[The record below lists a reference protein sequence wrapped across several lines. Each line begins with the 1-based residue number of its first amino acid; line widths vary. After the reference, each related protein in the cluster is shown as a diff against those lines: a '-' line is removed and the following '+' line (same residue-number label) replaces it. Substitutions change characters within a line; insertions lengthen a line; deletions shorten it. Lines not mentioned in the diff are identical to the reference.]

1 MKPKPQQILVAV
13 LLLSAAGLAAFLAF
27 GRGGQ
32 NGATLSGY
40 IEGEALYPASPV
52 AGRLVRIDVQR
63 GDSVEAGAPL
73 FQVDP
78 SQSES
83 ARNQAA
89 AETEAARALAADARR
104 GQRPAELG
112 VIEAQLASARAVLN
126 EAETSL
132 NRVRPLTEA
141 GAASRAQLD
150 SAVAAR
156 DTARANVR
164 AIEKQLQVA
173 RLGARK
179 DQTRAAEER
188 VRQAEAQLSAA
199 EARLSDIAPLAPS
212 AGRIE
217 DVFFQQ
223 GEWVPANQPVLSLLP
238 SDRVRLRFFVPQD
251 QVASYAVGTS
261 VNFSCDGCAR
271 DLAAKISFI
280 SPRPEFTPPVI
291 YSRDARDRMVFLVE
305 AQPTSAAG
313 LVPGL
318 PIDVQP
324 AKAPAK

>member
-1 MKPKPQQILVAV
+1 MKLKPQQILVAV

-27 GRGGQ
+27 GRSGQ

-40 IEGEALYPASPV
+40 IEGEALFPASPV

-63 GDSVEAGAPL
+63 GDSVDAGAPL
-73 FQVDP
+73 FLIDP
-78 SQSES
+78 SQSEA
-83 ARNQAA
+83 ARNQAS

-112 VIEAQLASARAVLN
+112 VIEAQVAAARAVLN

-164 AIEKQLQVA
+164 ALEKQLQVA
-173 RLGARK
+173 KLGARK

-199 EARLSDIAPLAPS
+199 ESRLLDIAPLAPS

-238 SDRVRLRFFVPQD
+238 TGRVRLRFFVPQD
-251 QVASYAVGTS
+251 KVSSYAVGTS
-261 VNFSCDGCAR
+261 VSFSCDGCAK
-271 DLAAKISFI
+271 DLAAKVSFI

-318 PIDVQP
+318 PIDVEP
-324 AKAPAK
+324 VKAPTK